1 MAVPVAVIWEIVLG
15 AVLAAVFLGLFV
27 IGFVR
32 PRHSRKAENDVARM
46 LALAEWW
53 AGRRSAVGRFVAKQL
68 GKSRRGARK
77 SARAGRNARAKADG
91 RRSR

>member
-1 MAVPVAVIWEIVLG
+1 MPI
-15 AVLAAVFLGLFV
+15 AVLWQFLFGALLAVLLLGLFV
-27 IGFVR
+27 IGFLR

-68 GKSRRGARK
+68 GTSRRGARK
-77 SARAGRNARAKADG
+77 SARAGRSVRAKADG